1 LELVYFNLLSLFE
14 VFNVAFFIL
23 APMWNQQ
30 VVVVPSPS
38 NVLAEVPNAF
48 SMFSALYDDISGSI
62 GGTSSISFPVP
73 NAAQSSATGV
83 SSRRFSSPISFF
95 RDPFHELSEEEKN
108 GHWMIESPVTLNLN
122 LIGENG
128 TKAEES
134 LWSPFGSD
142 NNNESPMSILESLA
156 TGYEQDISERANYV
170 LNSAKNNYTEE
181 FLMLS
186 FDRRRRR
193 DSTNELAQVGKALE
207 CVLNEALTKGQFAE
221 GIHDIV
227 DTDLLWA
234 EETTSITDFCNEFF
248 PEWAE
253 VELNEDFHTLKQDF
267 STMDQNKPHFLKE
280 TNVFCDQQEE
290 ARQIPL
296 PSLPNKQEEQNHHHH
311 QQPEQQQQTKQDQ
324 SKKRFSKQ
332 RLSTKRTLVA
342 LCLHEKEKISDH
354 VIASGQEEPSS
365 LSYGHTTRLKGKKGG
380 EREKRR
386 IVTTSKETAKKSYE
400 EKGSD
405 SVYCEYHYDHNRRHY
420 RSKCQVNQEKINGL
434 SNSLTRK
441 KKTRRKQ
448 KRQRKERSTMEDE
461 IFRLEEILR
470 LTATE
475 EGDEE
480 EEIDIM

>member
-1 LELVYFNLLSLFE
+1 
-14 VFNVAFFIL
+14 
-23 APMWNQQ
+23 
-30 VVVVPSPS
+30 
-38 NVLAEVPNAF
+38 
-48 SMFSALYDDISGSI
+48 
-62 GGTSSISFPVP
+62 
-73 NAAQSSATGV
+73 
-83 SSRRFSSPISFF
+83 
-95 RDPFHELSEEEKN
+95 
-108 GHWMIESPVTLNLN
+108 
-122 LIGENG
+122 
-128 TKAEES
+128 
-134 LWSPFGSD
+134 
-142 NNNESPMSILESLA
+142 
-156 TGYEQDISERANYV
+156 
-170 LNSAKNNYTEE
+170 
-181 FLMLS
+181 
-186 FDRRRRR
+186 
-193 DSTNELAQVGKALE
+193 
-207 CVLNEALTKGQFAE
+207 
-221 GIHDIV
+221 
-227 DTDLLWA
+227 
-234 EETTSITDFCNEFF
+234 
-248 PEWAE
+248 
-253 VELNEDFHTLKQDF
+253 LNEDFHTLKQDF

>member
-1 LELVYFNLLSLFE
+1 LGLKFLLSVALFFAFLKLVYFNLLSLFE

-62 GGTSSISFPVP
+62 GGTSPISFPVP

-108 GHWMIESPVTLNLN
+108 GHWMIESPVTLNVN

-207 CVLNEALTKGQFAE
+207 WYL
-221 GIHDIV
+221 
-227 DTDLLWA
+227 
-234 EETTSITDFCNEFF
+234 
-248 PEWAE
+248 
-253 VELNEDFHTLKQDF
+253 
-267 STMDQNKPHFLKE
+267 
-280 TNVFCDQQEE
+280 
-290 ARQIPL
+290 
-296 PSLPNKQEEQNHHHH
+296 
-311 QQPEQQQQTKQDQ
+311 
-324 SKKRFSKQ
+324 
-332 RLSTKRTLVA
+332 
-342 LCLHEKEKISDH
+342 
-354 VIASGQEEPSS
+354 
-365 LSYGHTTRLKGKKGG
+365 
-380 EREKRR
+380 
-386 IVTTSKETAKKSYE
+386 
-400 EKGSD
+400 
-405 SVYCEYHYDHNRRHY
+405 
-420 RSKCQVNQEKINGL
+420 
-434 SNSLTRK
+434 
-441 KKTRRKQ
+441 
-448 KRQRKERSTMEDE
+448 
-461 IFRLEEILR
+461 
-470 LTATE
+470 
-475 EGDEE
+475 
-480 EEIDIM
+480 